1 MAIKDRVLASCK
13 TSFAKYGLKKDEL
26 SKLVDN
32 IIANRSL
39 TDESNDEDVTGAI
52 TAFEPMVGLMQ
63 TMFNRAISETDK
75 KYEGWTK
82 PNPKNDPP
90 TPPTPQVPTTETL
103 TVEAVAKMIAD
114 ANANNQKAISEAVA
128 QAVAPFKEKEEK
140 ARLSSLLQKSDKL
153 KDIPESFR
161 SRYQLD
167 TEENLDS
174 MTEQISNDFTALK
187 QQLIS
192 SGAFVEAPRQSTPQT
207 EQEDFIKRMQEF
219 GERNAAE
226 GNK

>member
-1 MAIKDRVLASCK
+1 MAIKDKVLASCK
-13 TSFAKYGLKKDEL
+13 TSYAKYGLKKDEL

-39 TDESNDEDVTGAI
+39 TDESSDEDVSGAV

-63 TMFNRAISETDK
+63 SMFNRAVSETDK
-75 KYEGWTK
+75 KYEGWKK
-82 PNPKNDPP
+82 PEPL
-90 TPPTPQVPTTETL
+90 TPPVPQPEAL
-103 TVEAVAKMIAD
+103 TAEMVTKMIAD
-114 ANANNQKAISEAVA
+114 ATANNQKTIADAVEA
-128 QAVAPFKEKEEK
+128 AVAPFKEKEEK
-140 ARLSSLLQKSDKL
+140 QRLASLLQKSEKL
-153 KDIPESFR
+153 KGIPESFR

-167 TEENLDS
+167 KEENLDS
-174 MTEQISNDFTALK
+174 MTEQITNDFTALK
-187 QQLIS
+187 QQLVS
-192 SGAFVEAPRQSTPQT
+192 SGAFVEAPRQTSPQT

>member
-1 MAIKDRVLASCK
+1 MAIKDKVLASCK
-13 TSFAKYGLKKDEL
+13 TSYAKYGLKKDEL

-39 TDESNDEDVTGAI
+39 TDESSDEDVSGAV

-63 TMFNRAISETDK
+63 SMFNRAVSETDK
-75 KYEGWTK
+75 KYEGWKK
-82 PNPKNDPP
+82 PEPP
-90 TPPTPQVPTTETL
+90 TPPVPQPEAL
-103 TVEAVAKMIAD
+103 TAEMVTKMIAD
-114 ANANNQKAISEAVA
+114 ATANNQKTIADAVA
-128 QAVAPFKEKEEK
+128 AAVAPFKEKEEK
-140 ARLSSLLQKSDKL
+140 QRLASLLQKSEKL
-153 KDIPESFR
+153 KGIPESFR

-167 TEENLDS
+167 KEENLDS
-174 MTEQISNDFTALK
+174 MTEQITNDFTALK
-187 QQLIS
+187 QQLVS
-192 SGAFVEAPRQSTPQT
+192 SGAFVEAPRQTSPQT

>member
-1 MAIKDRVLASCK
+1 MAIKDKVLASCK
-13 TSFAKYGLKKDEL
+13 TSYAKYGLKKDEL

-39 TDESNDEDVTGAI
+39 TDESSDEDVSGAV

-63 TMFNRAISETDK
+63 SMFNRAVSETDK
-75 KYEGWTK
+75 KYEGWKK
-82 PNPKNDPP
+82 PEPL
-90 TPPTPQVPTTETL
+90 TPPVPQPEAL
-103 TVEAVAKMIAD
+103 TAEMVTKMIAD
-114 ANANNQKAISEAVA
+114 ATANNQKTIADAVA
-128 QAVAPFKEKEEK
+128 AAVAPFKEKEEK
-140 ARLSSLLQKSDKL
+140 QRLASLLQKSEKL
-153 KDIPESFR
+153 KGIPESFR

-167 TEENLDS
+167 KEENLDS
-174 MTEQISNDFTALK
+174 MTEQITNDFTALK
-187 QQLIS
+187 QQLVS
-192 SGAFVEAPRQSTPQT
+192 SGAFVEAPRQTSPQT